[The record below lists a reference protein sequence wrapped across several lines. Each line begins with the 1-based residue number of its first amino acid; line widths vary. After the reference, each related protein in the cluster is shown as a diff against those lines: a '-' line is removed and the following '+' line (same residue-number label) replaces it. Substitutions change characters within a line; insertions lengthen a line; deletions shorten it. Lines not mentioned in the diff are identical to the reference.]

1 MEVIEGK
8 LFILY
13 EDLTKASLWGPKEED
28 HLITF
33 LSYMS
38 ILRTPNKESYG
49 DLSMLISHCLRL
61 KGLVSDEDYFEN
73 FDPSRSFSEWL
84 SVMNG
89 LDSDHQVK
97 AALHE
102 ILLKTARYQMQHGM
116 DENNVLAAFNDLNM
130 TQGIR
135 EQVQNQQHQAASKIQ
150 NAWRLFNQQRQ
161 DEYEV
166 INPQR
171 PGFLAR
177 IFSHRSTES
186 SEAPSSRET
195 TSWWSKITGK

>member
-1 MEVIEGK
+1 MKI
-8 LFILY
+8 IL
-13 EDLTKASLWGPKEED
+13 KI
-28 HLITF
+28 LI
-33 LSYMS
+33 L
-38 ILRTPNKESYG
+38 
-49 DLSMLISHCLRL
+49 
-61 KGLVSDEDYFEN
+61 
-73 FDPSRSFSEWL
+73 RSFSEWL

-186 SEAPSSRET
+186 SEAPSSRKQHLGGAKSPENDIKT
-195 TSWWSKITGK
+195 NSLSSF